1 MRIVCDTNILISALR
16 FGGSPNKIIELAR
29 EGDIKLITSPFILH
43 EFERVLREKFHYK
56 KEEAKIFRE
65 SIEKICLLVNPASQI
80 SIIKKKNDDNRI
92 LECALKGKVD
102 YIVTGDKKHI
112 LPLKNFQGIKIVT
125 AAQFL
130 RGFEKK
136 KIIFPG
142 DY

>member
-1 MRIVCDTNILISALR
+1 VI
-16 FGGSPNKIIELAR
+16 
-29 EGDIKLITSPFILH
+29 LITSPFILH

-65 SIEKICLLVNPASQI
+65 SIEKICLLVNPATQI
-80 SIIKKKNDDNRI
+80 SIIKKKEDDNRI

-136 KIIFPG
+136 KTIFIG
-142 DY
+142 DW